1 MHKNIKILEGGENM
15 TKEQF
20 EIIIDLL
27 DESIMRKV
35 QRNYSVSINEEE
47 ETEKACEKVLGR
59 KATDD
64 EFNKV
69 FISDEFTS
77 ILDEIDDFIRF
88 REKAKESKGHF
99 EDFTH
104 DNPFGS
110 KGGFRYDK
118 Q

>member
-1 MHKNIKILEGGENM
+1 M

-20 EIIIDLL
+20 EIIIDFL

-59 KATDD
+59 KPTDD

-88 REKAKESKGHF
+88 REKAKEGKGHF

>member
-1 MHKNIKILEGGENM
+1 M

-20 EIIIDLL
+20 DKIINLL
-27 DESIMRKV
+27 DESIMRKI

-64 EFNKV
+64 EFNSV
-69 FISDEFTS
+69 FMSDEFIS
-77 ILDEIDDFIRF
+77 ILDEIDDYINF

-104 DNPFGS
+104 DNPFGW
-110 KGGFRYDK
+110 KGGARSDN
-118 Q
+118 QS